1 MNDIYKPYLE
11 KIESHIKASLSEN
24 ITPEWKKDTFDQLF
38 ECVTNEHLF
47 PLVKPTVS
55 LINAGGKRWRPLF
68 LVLTCQAF
76 LEGKKVL
83 DEAQK
88 EEILN
93 TAYSLT
99 PLVEFVHTASL
110 IHDDIEDQ
118 SESRRGMDAAYITYG
133 LDTAINAGSWLYFE
147 APVCINKIKASLE
160 LKELLYRTYTL
171 ETRRL
176 HLGQAMDI
184 AWHRQKDSCPST
196 EEYLAM
202 VKCKTGTLASL
213 ASKIGAIASG
223 ADENTVKKAGIA
235 AAEIGAGFQ
244 IIDDV
249 INLTTGNPGKKRGDD
264 IVEGKKSLPVLL
276 YIQKN
281 GKNSKAVQELNE
293 CFIMASKEGIDSLY
307 VEKAISL
314 LEKQNVIIQAKE
326 NGLQYIKRG
335 LEQYRLLT
343 GDTLAMDLIE
353 KLFNSMVPS
362 NL

>member
-1 MNDIYKPYLE
+1 MNEIYKQYLE
-11 KIESHIKASLSEN
+11 KIEKQIKESLSEN
-24 ITPEWKKDTFDQLF
+24 ITLQWKEDSFGQLF
-38 ECVTNEHLF
+38 TSVNSNHLT

-68 LVLTCQAF
+68 LVLTAKAF
-76 LEGKKVL
+76 LDSKDNLG
-83 DEAQK
+83 DSQK
-88 EEILN
+88 EQILN
-93 TAYSLT
+93 TSYALT

-147 APVCINKIKASLE
+147 APVCIDKINASVE

-184 AWHRQKDSCPST
+184 AWHRQKDSCPTT

-213 ASKIGAIASG
+213 ASKIGAVASG
-223 ADENTVKKAGIA
+223 ADEETVKKAGA
-235 AAEIGAGFQ
+235 AAAQIGAGFQ

-276 YIQKN
+276 YINKN
-281 GKNSKAVQELNE
+281 GKDSKAVQELNE
-293 CFIMASKEGIDSLY
+293 CFVMAAKEGINSLY

-326 NGLQYIKRG
+326 NGLQYIKKG
-335 LEQYRLLT
+335 LKQYRQLT
-343 GDTLAMDLIE
+343 GNTPAMDLIE
-353 KLFNSMVPS
+353 ELFNSMVPS